1 VSGRI
6 SPAWVIA
13 PGAWLVS
20 PKDIEVFVKNFLLA
34 VLAVI
39 LLVEEWI
46 WDVLTSLGRRLIVW
60 LHLLSFDNWLIMAT
74 PGVAL
79 AAFAIPVA
87 VLTPVNF
94 FALWMMANGQFAEGV
109 ALYVIAKLVATLLVS
124 HMFVLTREK
133 LLTFSW
139 FALLYGLITRA
150 LKWAHEQI
158 RDTAVYRQAHHWKH
172 LASVKVAGWLRG

>member
-1 VSGRI
+1 M
-6 SPAWVIA
+6 
-13 PGAWLVS
+13 
-20 PKDIEVFVKNFLLA
+20 KNLLLA

-46 WDVLTSLGRRLIVW
+46 WDVLTTLGRRLTVW
-60 LHLLSFDNWLIMAT
+60 LHLLKFDNWLIMAT

-87 VLTPVNF
+87 VLTPVKF
-94 FALWMMANGQFAEGV
+94 LAFWMMANGQFAQGV
-109 ALYVIAKLVATLLVS
+109 ALFVTAKLIATLLVS

-139 FALLYGLITRA
+139 FALLYGVITRA
-150 LKWAHEQI
+150 LKWAHERI
-158 RDTAVYRQAHHWKH
+158 RDTAVYRQAHHIKH
-172 LASVKVAGWLRG
+172 MASVKLADWLRG

>member
-1 VSGRI
+1 M
-6 SPAWVIA
+6 
-13 PGAWLVS
+13 
-20 PKDIEVFVKNFLLA
+20 KNFLLA

-46 WDVLTSLGRRLIVW
+46 WDVLTTLGRRLIVW
-60 LHLLSFDNWLIMAT
+60 LHLLRFDNWLIMAS

-94 FALWMMANGQFAEGV
+94 FALWMMANGQFAEGM

>member
-1 VSGRI
+1 M
-6 SPAWVIA
+6 
-13 PGAWLVS
+13 
-20 PKDIEVFVKNFLLA
+20 KNFLLA
-34 VLAVI
+34 VLAVL

-46 WDVLTSLGRRLIVW
+46 WDVLTTLGRRLIVW
-60 LHLLSFDNWLIMAT
+60 LHLLRFDNWLIMAT

-87 VLTPVNF
+87 VLTPVKF
-94 FALWMMANGQFAEGV
+94 LAFWMMANGQFAEGV
-109 ALYVIAKLVATLLVS
+109 ALFVTAKLVATLLVS

-139 FALLYGLITRA
+139 FAMLYGLITRA